1 MRTYSETLNYI
12 FNLRGGEVDLRLHRV
27 SRALSLLGHP
37 ERRYPAFHIAG
48 TNGKGSTAA
57 MLHRILTT
65 HGYRTALYT
74 SPHVVSFTERIQV
87 GDREISPEEVIELT
101 ETIKVSMARAGVMLT
116 FFEFVTVMALTYF
129 SRCEVD
135 VAVIEVGM
143 GGRLDATNLV
153 TPEVSIITT
162 IAKDHEAYLGSEI
175 ESIAREKGGIIK
187 SGVPVVCGFLPPEAG
202 TVLESMARAQGSV
215 SHFFGRDFSVA
226 LGENKLFGYNGLHW
240 TLKDLSLALWGGYQ
254 MRNAAVALA
263 ALETIQKKIP
273 VSEASVREGL
283 KSVFWPARFEV
294 VLTHP
299 TVILDGAHNIQGITV
314 LAQETKKF
322 LGGKKVRVLFG
333 SMKDKDSAQMLK
345 GLCEIASEIS
355 LTRVPMERS
364 EDPKVLRDSIPAGI
378 PVNIVDDPVEAIR
391 SLIKGAEANEALL
404 VTGSLYLIGRVRP
417 FLIRMREAEI
427 LGAEA

>member
-1 MRTYSETLNYI
+1 MPSYSETLNYI

-27 SRALSLLGHP
+27 SQALSLLGHP

-57 MLHRILTT
+57 MLHRILCTQ
-65 HGYRTALYT
+65 GYRTALYT

-87 GDREISPEEVIELT
+87 GDREISSQQVIELT
-101 ETIKVSMARAGVMLT
+101 ETIKVPMAQAGVMLT

-129 SRCEVD
+129 SRCGVD

-153 TPEVSIITT
+153 IPEVSVITT

-187 SGVPVVCGFLPPEAG
+187 SGVPVVYGLLPPEAA
-202 TVLESMARAQGSV
+202 TVLETMARSGGSV
-215 SHFFGRDFSVA
+215 SHCFGRDFSVA
-226 LGENKLFGYNGLHW
+226 VGEDELFGYNGLHW
-240 TLKDLSLALWGGYQ
+240 NLKGLSLALRGGYQ
-254 MRNAAVALA
+254 RRNAAIALA
-263 ALETIQKKIP
+263 ALETTQKNFP

-294 VLTHP
+294 ILTRP
-299 TVILDGAHNIQGITV
+299 MVIVDGAHNIQGITV
-314 LAQETKKF
+314 LVQETRNL

-333 SMKDKDSAQMLK
+333 SMKDKDWASMLK
-345 GLCEIASEIS
+345 ELCEIASEIS
-355 LTRVPMERS
+355 LTRVPMDRS
-364 EDPKVLRDSIPAGI
+364 EDPKVLRDAIPAGI

-391 SLIKGAEANEALL
+391 SLIKGAEANEAML
-404 VTGSLYLIGRVRP
+404 VTGSLYLLGRVRP
-417 FLIRMREAEI
+417 FLVSMREAEI